1 MIQKKRAANATPITD
16 TTKISKEKDIT
27 KVFEFYRYKT
37 GTTLDC
43 MLATGILRNSI
54 TWYVHDLEN
63 MGEIQAVCR
72 KRDIHTNRIAKYYS
86 VNPEEWQR
94 KPQRQELNLFGKE
107 GNYGI

>member
-27 KVFEFYRYKT
+27 KVFEFYRYKM

-54 TWYVHDLEN
+54 TWYVRDLEKI
-63 MGEIQAVCR
+63 GELQAVCR
-72 KRDIHTNRIAKYYS
+72 KKDIHTKRIAKYYS
-86 VNPEEWQR
+86 ANPDEWQSS
-94 KPQRQELNLFGKE
+94 KYKQLNLWE
-107 GNYGI
+107 GEQ